1 MRRLGLAGAEV
12 FEVWFAGFSGQTAS
26 RVAGLLPE
34 QGVERVFSGY
44 VRITLATAVNAKAQR
59 RREEGIGLS
68 YQAETLSPAR

>member
-1 MRRLGLAGAEV
+1 MRRLGLAGVEV

-34 QGVERVFSGY
+34 QGVERVFSGD

-59 RREEGIGLS
+59 RKGAGSKELD
-68 YQAETLSPAR
+68 